1 MISQRGVGGVDDTL
15 ALMDAYSLTKDDFD
29 SIMEL
34 QVATSARSR
43 RDLGAISA
51 RSRRDLGLISAHLG
65 TDEHPLRECLRAGRD
80 DKILLKRKL
89 VAGVAPAIDH
99 VEARHLTHKSRV
111 MLPGPHTRMPYCV
124 ERTGIISCELPARS
138 AKWRYRGTPFAAAPA
153 FAAARETPSTA
164 FAPSEP

>member
-51 RSRRDLGLISAHLG
+51 RSRRDPGIES
-65 TDEHPLRECLRAGRD
+65 P
-80 DKILLKRKL
+80 ILTSVL
-89 VAGVAPAIDH
+89 
-99 VEARHLTHKSRV
+99 
-111 MLPGPHTRMPYCV
+111 
-124 ERTGIISCELPARS
+124 
-138 AKWRYRGTPFAAAPA
+138 
-153 FAAARETPSTA
+153 
-164 FAPSEP
+164 